1 MAVSYNARHVNGPAV
16 ISLSLSLSPGLSLIK
31 LRAEVMQEACEETSS
46 GMLTLIGLEEQNVHQ
61 LCDEVKESLPNSEI
75 SIANFLFP
83 RGFVLSGSTD
93 AITLM
98 REKAASFDTTVKEVA
113 VSGGFHSTLMTS
125 AVSKLQE
132 GLTRAAISLPRLP
145 VYSNMTGLP
154 YVDVDEIRSRLAQQ
168 ITKPVLWEGTIRNM
182 MEREKGGGEGEGEG
196 EGQRGERKR
205 ERKREGKQG
214 DRDGGGEKE
223 GEGKRERKREGKQG
237 DRDGEEKGKVD
248 VDGGLTFVEIGPGRQ
263 LRAMLKRI
271 DKEAYKRCINF
282 EALD

>member
-1 MAVSYNARHVNGPAV
+1 
-16 ISLSLSLSPGLSLIK
+16 
-31 LRAEVMQEACEETSS
+31 MQEACEETSS

-132 GLTRAAISLPRLP
+132 GLTKADISLPRLP

-182 MEREKGGGEGEGEG
+182 MEREKGGGEGEGEREG
-196 EGQRGERKR
+196 EGKRGERKR
-205 ERKREGKQG
+205 ERKREGKEG
-214 DRDGGGEKE
+214 DRDGGGQKE
-223 GEGKRERKREGKQG
+223 GEGEGKRGERKRERKREGKLG
-237 DRDGEEKGKVD
+237 DRDGEEKGRVAG
-248 VDGGLTFVEIGPGRQ
+248 DGGLTFVEIGPGRQ

-282 EALD
+282 EASD